1 MFQKLNFQYLLS
13 YFGLFPFVFIILD
26 KYFLF
31 LIKKEI
37 YLNFSLYYT
46 IIIFVFI
53 GSINWNLQSKIKN
66 HLIIYGF
73 VPSLF
78 ATIIILLNLYNF
90 NILNLILLLTI
101 SLLLQLLL
109 DYILIYNSNIKRKPF
124 FLLRLP
130 LTLIIVLCIYIIKL

>member
-73 VPSLF
+73 FPSLF